1 MSFLDNYFE
10 VFILILKI
18 NKGSSLPSADEEAKA
33 SAPEKK
39 TSLLVISFMY
49 ENLRKKIIHIQ
60 FCNYLPAEASRLRLR
75 RQLPDTALE
84 AAFALETAI
93 PFPIANGN

>member
-1 MSFLDNYFE
+1 
-10 VFILILKI
+10 
-18 NKGSSLPSADEEAKA
+18 
-33 SAPEKK
+33 
-39 TSLLVISFMY
+39 MY
-49 ENLRKKIIHIQ
+49 ENLRKKIIHVQ

-84 AAFALETAI
+84 AAFALETAT